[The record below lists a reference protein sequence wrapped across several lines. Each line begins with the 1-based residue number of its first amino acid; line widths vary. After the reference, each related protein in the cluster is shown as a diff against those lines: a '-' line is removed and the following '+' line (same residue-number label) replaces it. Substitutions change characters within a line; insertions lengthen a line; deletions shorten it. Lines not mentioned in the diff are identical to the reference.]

1 MSVRIAGLG
10 ELGPG
15 TSSRFG
21 GKAEGLRRLLAAGAR
36 VPDGFAVEATREE
49 PGDGETAIREE
60 FRARVA
66 GLLARGPVAV
76 RSSAVGEDAASRSFA
91 GLFETVLDVG
101 SVEAAVE
108 AVRRVVAS
116 ASSPRVAAYAGGAPP
131 PMGLVVQSLVAARA
145 AGVCFTRDPA
155 GRDRAVVVEAV
166 AGSGEALVSGRREPA
181 RFRVYRSGLG
191 RLETHVEG
199 SPGALSV
206 NEAETVAREATGL
219 EAFLGEPLDLE
230 WALDAEGLLWWLQ
243 ARPITVL
250 REPPS
255 YVVERSYPDADDGP
269 ATVWSTLNVRETL
282 PEPLYPL
289 TWSHWRDELLPVVT
303 HQVFGVPQG
312 AMQRALAGLDLVNGR
327 IAFNLNAFRA
337 VPVLGALM
345 VPTISLIDHTA
356 GEIVRSLEAAGILT
370 PRRLPGSRFLL
381 ALRGAVAG
389 IRSTARFCHGLF
401 PRRALR
407 VLAEDSA
414 AIAARPDVASLSDWA
429 LEGELGLFTSPVCF
443 RLLTGLQMEAVAM
456 IVYGLARHAFRHDA
470 CAAALLGS
478 GIPAGPTTEIS
489 LGIDALVATARPLA
503 HLFARTADPRELLAR
518 LRAEPAAAGWC
529 RELDAFLVRFG
540 HRGPSEFDLAATR
553 WGEDPSMIVSLVRE
567 SLAGPPREGVRE
579 RMARLAGERARVL
592 GDSIAASPLW
602 KRPLLSL
609 LARAVPHYMPL
620 REAPKHYGVVVIQR
634 IRQAAFELGRRL
646 AAREVLSRA
655 EDVFLLD
662 VRELRALASGA
673 TPPDGLRAALAE
685 REERLARFRAEPP
698 PDFLR
703 SDGVPVREEEA
714 PESGGDGLV
723 RGAAVSPGVASGPVR
738 RLATPDP
745 SAMKDGDV
753 LVLVFADPG
762 WTPLFP
768 RAAAVVME
776 VGGLMCHAAVVAR
789 ELGVPAVF
797 GVRNATRVFAEGE
810 RVVVDGGAGTVSREL
825 PGDRA
830 EGCPPEVGVTSSA

>member
-1 MSVRIAGLG
+1 MRIAGLE

-15 TSSRFG
+15 ASSRFG

-36 VPDGFAVEATREE
+36 VPAGFAVEAT
-49 PGDGETAIREE
+49 GDGPEGWEAAAREE
-60 FRARVA
+60 FHARVA
-66 GLLARGPVAV
+66 ALLARGPVAV

-101 SVEAAVE
+101 SVEAAFE

-116 ASSPRVAAYAGGAPP
+116 ATSPRVAAYSGSTSP

-166 AGSGEALVSGRREPA
+166 AGSGEALVSGRSEPA

-191 RLETHVEG
+191 RFETHVEG
-199 SPGALSV
+199 APGVLAV
-206 NEAETVAREATGL
+206 DEAESVAREATGL
-219 EAFLGEPLDLE
+219 EALLGEPLDLE
-230 WALDAEGLLWWLQ
+230 WALDAKGALWWLQ

-255 YVVERSYPDADDGP
+255 YEVARSFPEADDGP
-269 ATVWSTLNVRETL
+269 VTVWSTLNVRETL

-303 HQVFGVPQG
+303 RHAFGVRPG
-312 AMQRALAGLDLVNGR
+312 SPAARALLGLDLVNGR
-327 IAFNLNAFRA
+327 IAFNLNAVRA

-345 VPTISLIDHTA
+345 VRTISLIDHAA
-356 GEIVRSLEAAGILT
+356 GGTVRSLETGGILT

-389 IRSTARFCHGLF
+389 IRSTARLCHGLF
-401 PRRALR
+401 PQRALR

-414 AIAARPDVASLSDWA
+414 AIAARPDVASLSDEA
-429 LEGELGLFTSPVCF
+429 LEGELGLFARPECA
-443 RLLTGLQMEAVAM
+443 RLLTGLQMEGVAM
-456 IVYGLARHAFRHDA
+456 IVFGLARHAFRHDA
-470 CAAALLGS
+470 RAAALLGS

-489 LGIDALVATARPLA
+489 LGIDALVAEARPLA
-503 HLFARTADPRELLAR
+503 PFFAATADPRALLAR
-518 LRAEPAAAGWC
+518 LRAEPAAAEWC
-529 RELDAFLVRFG
+529 GELDAFLARFG

-553 WGEDPSMIVSLVRE
+553 WGEEPSMIVSLVRE

-579 RMARLAGERARVL
+579 RMARLAGERTRVL

-609 LARAVPHYMPL
+609 LPRAVPRYMPL

-634 IRQAAFELGRRL
+634 IRRAALELGRRL
-646 AAREVLSRA
+646 AARGVLARA

-662 VRELRALASGA
+662 VCELRALASGA
-673 TPPDGLRAALAE
+673 PPPDGLRAELGE
-685 REERLARFRAEPP
+685 REERLARFRAQPP

-714 PESGGDGLV
+714 PEPCGGGLL
-723 RGAAVSPGVASGPVR
+723 RGAAVSAGVATGPVR
-738 RLATPDP
+738 RLFSPDP
-745 SAMKDGDV
+745 AAMKDGDV

-797 GVRNATRVFAEGE
+797 GVRNATRAFADGE
-810 RVVVDGGAGTVSREL
+810 RVVVDGVAGTVSREF
-825 PGDRA
+825 PGHRA
-830 EGCPPEVGVTSSA
+830 EGCPPEGRVTSSA